1 MFALF
6 SSPSTEIP
14 AHYLDQTTTSFQI
27 RSSSSFISHASGSQ
41 KGVIRDQFPGD
52 PWIQFCDGCF
62 EVYLFFK

>member
-27 RSSSSFISHASGSQ
+27 RSSSSFISHASGFQ
-41 KGVIRDQFPGD
+41 GVIRDQFPRD
-52 PWIQFCDGCF
+52 P
-62 EVYLFFK
+62 